1 MKYVRPLFLA
11 FIFFILSSPTF
22 AQCFENVKFKVIQE
36 QRAIEIQ
43 FAMDYEEVVVNL
55 EDTGLIGNS
64 SFEKTITL
72 RNIVAGTKYVVFEN
86 LGTSKYLIQLVS
98 GDCKWVIGGI
108 EGIIIKGE
116 NEK

>member
-22 AQCFENVKFKVIQE
+22 AQCFETVIKDLLS
-36 QRAIEIQ
+36 
-43 FAMDYEEVVVNL
+43 AMDYEEVVVNL